1 MSIWGAWVYHRTSSM
16 LTAPSPFV
24 CPSRQVATEIVVLLL
39 SEAQWGCGNIW
50 IWKSKKLKWTVQIKT
65 SRRSAPIFKLLTFH
79 VSVYIRNIHHGS
91 NRITNINQWWPARF
105 AWRRMNILTDPHILM
120 RFLIKKRWVFAQ
132 KLMFFHG
139 FFGTGTPI
147 GILGIRR
154 ILIFH
159 RRCSLKPSQGLG
171 RSRSTHT
178 DGALPPNSAH
188 FGASQ
193 MNFLWTWDQVGV
205 WWCLKPMAPR
215 KRKTNRRL
223 KSYYIIGG
231 ASCFFYLLYNS
242 FEQLHFFQILHQS
255 RQSMFFFWTIHFN
268 RFQNFL

>member
-1 MSIWGAWVYHRTSSM
+1 M
-16 LTAPSPFV
+16 
-24 CPSRQVATEIVVLLL
+24 VA
-39 SEAQWGCGNIW
+39 C
-50 IWKSKKLKWTVQIKT
+50 TV
-65 SRRSAPIFKLLTFH
+65 
-79 VSVYIRNIHHGS
+79 
-91 NRITNINQWWPARF
+91 
-105 AWRRMNILTDPHILM
+105 WRRMNILTDPHILM
-120 RFLIKKRWVFAQ
+120 GFCPKTDVFP
-132 KLMFFHG
+132 MFFWDRNPHWD
-139 FFGTGTPI
+139 FGDTTNP
-147 GILGIRR
+147 LQ

-231 ASCFFYLLYNS
+231 ASCFFYLLLYIILSNNS
-242 FEQLHFFQILHQS
+242 IFFQILHQS
-255 RQSMFFFWTIHFN
+255 RQSMFFFNHPF
-268 RFQNFL
+268 

>member
-1 MSIWGAWVYHRTSSM
+1 MVACTVCLTQDEHPYGSPHFDEVFDQLDGFLPKNWCFSIV
-16 LTAPSPFV
+16 
-24 CPSRQVATEIVVLLL
+24 
-39 SEAQWGCGNIW
+39 
-50 IWKSKKLKWTVQIKT
+50 
-65 SRRSAPIFKLLTFH
+65 
-79 VSVYIRNIHHGS
+79 
-91 NRITNINQWWPARF
+91 
-105 AWRRMNILTDPHILM
+105 
-120 RFLIKKRWVFAQ
+120 
-132 KLMFFHG
+132 

-147 GILGIRR
+147 GILGIQQ

-242 FEQLHFFQILHQS
+242 FEQLHFVQILHQS
-255 RQSMFFFWTIHFN
+255 RQSMFFFCLNHPF
-268 RFQNFL
+268 